1 MKAKIDVT
9 VCALAL
15 PAAVLLVFFFYP
27 LLQIGL
33 LSLRAP
39 EFSFA
44 EYRAILENSMYL
56 NVAWRTLSTCA
67 LVTLLCL
74 LLGYP
79 TAAFIA
85 SLSPA
90 KAKLVLLCVAIPYLT
105 SFLVRSYGWVVIL
118 GDEGLLNH
126 TLQYVGSEDDR
137 LAILYTRTS
146 MMIGIVHVMLPMM
159 ILPIYASMLRMD
171 TSLLRAAKALGGG
184 PVRTFFAAYFPQ
196 TANGV
201 MSGSMLV
208 FIVTSGFYITPA
220 MLGGLSDVLL
230 SNLVAV
236 QVTSL
241 LNFSTGAA
249 LAVLLLMGTLLLLLG
264 TLLVKVLVQ
273 RGRKSNEA
281 RRGIRFN
288 GWSTAFAMISGFFF
302 SRLKSRASP
311 GEVLGKIPLRTVAV
325 LVCIFLV
332 LPSVV
337 VIVSSFTNS
346 ASLDFPPA
354 DYSFRWYRALVNDEQ
369 WRSAASIS
377 FQVALVAMG
386 ISTALGLLAAYGVSK
401 LSSDGRKKAAY
412 AVLIAPLVVPSVVFA
427 IAMFGVLAK
436 WGLIGTKEG
445 LIVAHAVGCIPYV
458 FVVVYGALLMMDPR
472 LEMAAQSLG
481 ATRAR
486 TILKVVLPT
495 IGPAL
500 VSGAVLAF
508 IHSFDEVV
516 ITSFVAGVSVETL
529 PLKMWVD
536 IQNKVDPTIA
546 AVSTLLILIPV
557 AYLVCSRGKLTK

>member
-1 MKAKIDVT
+1 MKAKIDVA

-15 PAAVLLVFFFYP
+15 PAVILLVFFFYP

-39 EFSFA
+39 EFSVA
-44 EYRAILENSMYL
+44 EYHAILENSMYL

-67 LVTLLCL
+67 LVTLFCVV
-74 LLGYP
+74 LGYP

-118 GDEGLLNH
+118 GDEGLVNH
-126 TLQYVGSEDDR
+126 MLQYFGATDDG

-201 MSGSMLV
+201 MSGCMLV

-249 LAVLLLMGTLLLLLG
+249 LAVLLLTGTLLLPLG
-264 TLLVKVLVQ
+264 GFLIKILVRKGRNSKGS
-273 RGRKSNEA
+273 RGTP
-281 RRGIRFN
+281 RRH
-288 GWSTAFAMISGFFF
+288 GWNTIFAMVSGFFF
-302 SRLKSRASP
+302 SRLQSKASSA
-311 GEVLGKIPLRTVAV
+311 GVLRRIPLRAVAA

-332 LPSVV
+332 LPSAV

-346 ASLDFPPA
+346 ASLDFPPK
-354 DYSFRWYRALVNDEQ
+354 DYSFRWYRALMNDAQ

-377 FQVALVAMG
+377 FQVALVAMA
-386 ISTALGLLAAYGVSK
+386 ISTSLGLLAAYGVAK
-401 LSSDGRKKAAY
+401 ISSEGRKKAAY

-436 WGLIGTKEG
+436 WGLIGTREG
-445 LIVAHAVGCIPYV
+445 LIVAHTVGCIPYV

-486 TILKVVLPT
+486 TIFKVVLPT

-557 AYLVCSRGKLTK
+557 VYLVCSRGKLAK

>member
-1 MKAKIDVT
+1 MKAKLNVA

-15 PAAVLLVFFFYP
+15 PAVVLLVFFFYP

-39 EFSFA
+39 EFSSA
-44 EYRAILENSMYL
+44 EYRAIIENSMYL

-67 LVTLLCL
+67 LVTLFCL
-74 LLGYP
+74 VLGYP

-90 KAKLVLLCVAIPYLT
+90 RAKLVLLCVAIPYLT

-126 TLQYVGSEDDR
+126 TLQYFGSEDDR

-171 TSLLRAAKALGGG
+171 TSLLRAARALGGG
-184 PVRTFFAAYFPQ
+184 PVRTFLAAYFPQ
-196 TANGV
+196 TVNGV
-201 MSGSMLV
+201 VSGSMLV

-249 LAVLLLMGTLLLLLG
+249 LAVLLLTGTLLLLAAG
-264 TLLVKVLVQ
+264 FLVKILMQ
-273 RGRKSNEA
+273 KGSNA
-281 RRGIRFN
+281 NGSQGAPRRP
-288 GWSTAFAMISGFFF
+288 GWKTIFAMVSGFFF
-302 SRLKSRASP
+302 SRLKSKASSAA
-311 GEVLGKIPLRTVAV
+311 VLGKIPLRTVAV

-346 ASLDFPPA
+346 ASLDFPPR
-354 DYSFRWYRALVNDEQ
+354 DYSFRWYRALVNDAQ

-377 FQVALVAMG
+377 FQVALVAMA
-386 ISTALGLLAAYGVSK
+386 ISTSLGLLAAYGVAK
-401 LSSDGRKKAAY
+401 ISSEGRKKAAY

-436 WGLIGTKEG
+436 WGLIGTREG
-445 LIVAHAVGCIPYV
+445 LIVAHTVGCIPYV

-486 TILKVVLPT
+486 TIFKVVLPT

-557 AYLVCSRGKLTK
+557 AYLVCSRGKLAK

>member
-1 MKAKIDVT
+1 MKAKLNVA

-15 PAAVLLVFFFYP
+15 PAVVLLVFFFYP

-39 EFSFA
+39 EFSAA
-44 EYRAILENSMYL
+44 EYRAIIENSMYL
-56 NVAWRTLSTCA
+56 NVALRTLSTCA
-67 LVTLLCL
+67 LVTLFCL
-74 LLGYP
+74 VLGYP
-79 TAAFIA
+79 TATFIA

-90 KAKLVLLCVAIPYLT
+90 RAKLVLLCVAIPYLT

-126 TLQYVGSEDDR
+126 TLQYFGSEDDR

-171 TSLLRAAKALGGG
+171 TSLLRAARALGGG
-184 PVRTFFAAYFPQ
+184 PVRTFLAAYFPQ
-196 TANGV
+196 TVNGV
-201 MSGSMLV
+201 VSGSMLV

-249 LAVLLLMGTLLLLLG
+249 LAVLLLTGTLLLLSAG
-264 TLLVKVLVQ
+264 FLVKILVQ
-273 RGRKSNEA
+273 KGSNA
-281 RRGIRFN
+281 NGSQGAPRRH
-288 GWSTAFAMISGFFF
+288 GWKTIFAMVSGFFF
-302 SRLKSRASP
+302 SRLKSKASSAAM
-311 GEVLGKIPLRTVAV
+311 LGKIPLRTVAV

-346 ASLDFPPA
+346 ASLDFPPR
-354 DYSFRWYRALVNDEQ
+354 DYSFRWYRTLVNDAQ

-377 FQVALVAMG
+377 FQVALVAMA
-386 ISTALGLLAAYGVSK
+386 ISTSLGLLAAYGVAK
-401 LSSDGRKKAAY
+401 ISSEGRKKAAY

-436 WGLIGTKEG
+436 WGLIGTREG
-445 LIVAHAVGCIPYV
+445 LIVAHTVGCIPYV

-486 TILKVVLPT
+486 TIFKVVLPT

-557 AYLVCSRGKLTK
+557 AYLVCSRGKLAK

>member
-1 MKAKIDVT
+1 MKSKINVAA
-9 VCALAL
+9 CALAL
-15 PAAVLLVFFFYP
+15 PAVVLLVFFFYP

-33 LSLRAP
+33 LSLHAP
-39 EFSFA
+39 DFSFA
-44 EYRAILENSMYL
+44 EYRAIVESSMYL
-56 NVAWRTLSTCA
+56 SVAWRTLSTCA

-74 LLGYP
+74 VLGYP
-79 TAAFIA
+79 SAAFIA

-90 KAKLVLLCVAIPYLT
+90 RAKLVLLCVAIPYLT

-118 GDEGLLNH
+118 GDEGLLNNM
-126 TLQYVGSEDDR
+126 LQYLGSADDR

-184 PVRTFFAAYFPQ
+184 PVRTFLAAYLPQ
-196 TANGV
+196 TLNGV
-201 MSGSMLV
+201 MSGCMLV

-249 LAVLLLMGTLLLLLG
+249 LAVMLLMGTLLLLSG
-264 TLLVKVLVQ
+264 GFVIKTLVHK
-273 RGRKSNEA
+273 RRSSNGS
-281 RRGIRFN
+281 RRAPRSSR
-288 GWSTAFAMISGFFF
+288 WTTLFAVVSGFFF
-302 SRLKSRASP
+302 ARLKARASS
-311 GEVLGKIPLRTVAV
+311 GDVLRKLPLRTVAAF
-325 LVCIFLV
+325 VCIFLV

-346 ASLDFPPA
+346 ASLEFPPRE
-354 DYSFRWYRALVNDEQ
+354 YSFKWYRALVNDAQ

-377 FQVALVAMG
+377 FQVALVAMVV
-386 ISTALGLLAAYGVSK
+386 STLLGLLAAYGISK
-401 LSSDGRKKAAY
+401 LASDGRKKVAY
-412 AVLIAPLVVPSVVFA
+412 AVMIAPLVVPSVVFA

-436 WGLIGTKEG
+436 WGLIGTREG

-486 TILKVVLPT
+486 TIFKVVLPT

-557 AYLVCSRGKLTK
+557 VYLIFSRGKLAK

>member
-1 MKAKIDVT
+1 MKAKIDVAT
-9 VCALAL
+9 CALAL
-15 PAAVLLVFFFYP
+15 PAVVLLVFFFYP

-39 EFSFA
+39 EFSSA
-44 EYRAILENSMYL
+44 EYRAIFENAMYL

-67 LVTLLCL
+67 LVTLFCL
-74 LLGYP
+74 VLGYP

-118 GDEGLLNH
+118 GDEGLVNH
-126 TLQYVGSEDDR
+126 MLQYFGFADDG

-201 MSGSMLV
+201 LSGCMLV

-249 LAVLLLMGTLLLLLG
+249 LAVLLLTGTLLLPLG
-264 TLLVKVLVQ
+264 GFLVRILVRKGRDSNGS
-273 RGRKSNEA
+273 RGA
-281 RRGIRFN
+281 PRRH
-288 GWSTAFAMISGFFF
+288 GWSTVFATVSGFFF
-302 SRLKSRASP
+302 SRLRSKASSA
-311 GEVLGKIPLRTVAV
+311 GALRRIPLRAVAA

-332 LPSVV
+332 LPSAV
-337 VIVSSFTNS
+337 VIVASFTSS
-346 ASLDFPPA
+346 ASLDFPPQ
-354 DYSFRWYRALVNDEQ
+354 DYSLRWYRALVNDAQ

-377 FQVALVAMG
+377 FQVALAAMA
-386 ISTALGLLAAYGVSK
+386 ISTSLGLLAAYGVSK
-401 LSSDGRKKAAY
+401 ISSEGRKKAAY

-427 IAMFGVLAK
+427 IAMFGVLAQ
-436 WGLIGTKEG
+436 WGLIGTREG
-445 LIVAHAVGCIPYV
+445 LIVAHTVGCIPYV

-486 TILKVVLPT
+486 TIFRVVLPT

-557 AYLVCSRGKLTK
+557 AYLVCSRGKLAK